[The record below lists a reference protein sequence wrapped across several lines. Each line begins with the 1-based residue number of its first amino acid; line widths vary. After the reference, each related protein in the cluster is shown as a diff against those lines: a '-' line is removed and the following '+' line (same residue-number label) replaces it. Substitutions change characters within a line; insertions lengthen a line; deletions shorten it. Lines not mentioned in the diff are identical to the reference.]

1 MIKSQAHQ
9 LALVLKAILELARVG
24 SEEKGREVYL
34 HTIPHSLS
42 EYKAD
47 KRQHLENTKFGDFLT
62 VAESGVI
69 FQPYSHVFNYNFLL
83 NFFFFFFNGIETI
96 LEANKEKVIN
106 CLLPEEKLSK
116 EQFSIKFTIFSNNT

>member
-83 NFFFFFFNGIETI
+83 NFFFFFLTALKQFLKQTRR
-96 LEANKEKVIN
+96 
-106 CLLPEEKLSK
+106 KL
-116 EQFSIKFTIFSNNT
+116 